1 MAVRTIIRVDRDNCT
16 GCGLCV
22 PDCEE
27 GALQIVDG
35 KACLVKEIYC
45 DGLGDCLGAC
55 PEGALT
61 LEDREAEAFDE
72 VAVNEHLEH
81 LRRAKTEDPLP
92 CGCPGSAVRT
102 LEATMTVGGRSR
114 PVDHAERGPA
124 ESPELAKAS
133 ASALAQWPVQLS
145 LVPPGAPFLQGAYI
159 LVCADCVPFAMADV
173 HARFMAG
180 RAVLVGCPKLDDV
193 THYRSKL
200 ERILREAQP
209 KSITV
214 LRMEV
219 PCCGGL
225 THLVQ
230 EAYRASGVN
239 CPLDVRVVEIACGGI
254 RA

>member
-1 MAVRTIIRVDRDNCT
+1 VAVRTIIRIDRGKCT

-81 LRRAKTEDPLP
+81 LRSAKTEDPLP
-92 CGCPGSAVRT
+92 CGCPGSAVRAV
-102 LEATMTVGGRSR
+102 EATMTVGGGSR
-114 PVDHAERGPA
+114 P
-124 ESPELAKAS
+124 S
-133 ASALAQWPVQLS
+133 ASALAQWPVQLN
-145 LVPPGAPFLQGAYI
+145 LVPPGAPFLQGADI
-159 LVCADCVPFAMADV
+159 LVCADCVPFAMANV
-173 HARFMAG
+173 HSRFMAG
-180 RAVLVGCPKLDDV
+180 RAVLVGCPKLDDAA
-193 THYRSKL
+193 HYRAKL
-200 ERILREAQP
+200 EQIFREAQP
-209 KSITV
+209 KSVTV

-225 THLVQ
+225 TQLVQ